1 MNGACISD
9 ALNTPGYEERLG
21 CHTGAAE
28 PGGVPVALRFYTDDD
43 DDLEPALRRERGVS
57 ATFTLVDGIEVRL
70 PVSLLGF
77 TAALRARRDLL
88 NVEGR

>member
-43 DDLEPALRRERGVS
+43 DDLEPALRRARGVF
-57 ATFTLVDGIEVRL
+57 AHA
-70 PVSLLGF
+70 GF
-77 TAALRARRDLL
+77 QPAPPC
-88 NVEGR
+88 EEPPP